1 MDTMEGFDAAM
12 AADISA
18 GNIQI
23 QPGTPAPAPAP
34 VQQPAPTPP
43 ADTSPKPEP
52 SGSALDGLPDMSALD
67 VATEE
72 PNPSTGEEQV
82 QSTEQA
88 PVSPQKAKWDE
99 LKVKAKELDQIK
111 PQLETLRKE
120 LEEVKQKPS
129 IPEEVQKEIEEL
141 RQIRFAVE
149 LEKTPEWQQ
158 AVEAPSAE
166 VLGQFQQIADFYNV
180 DYNELV
186 AAADD
191 TNPLR
196 RGKSIREFLSRNE
209 VEEVTPEVLSLATSA
224 AEKLHGIYAKMAELK
239 SKSSEVYR
247 SLEAKRSMESEQEK
261 NAREQ
266 KYQASHKEVF
276 GLLQQR
282 LPDFFKNTDLAEAVK
297 QARPADEPQMQ
308 AYQAAAAVLLPE
320 TLKELK
326 AAKQEIAKLSKAV
339 AARAAATPGIGA
351 ASAPV
356 EKQSNND
363 PDGLMA
369 LEAAM
374 RADGFGR

>member
-23 QPGTPAPAPAP
+23 QPGTPAPTPAP
-34 VQQPAPTPP
+34 VQQPAATPP

-67 VATEE
+67 VAAEE
-72 PNPSTGEEQV
+72 ANPLTGEEV
-82 QSTEQA
+82 QQTEQT
-88 PVSPQKAKWDE
+88 PVSPQKAKWEE
-99 LKVKAKELDQIK
+99 LRTKAKELDQIR
-111 PQLETLRKE
+111 PQLESLRKE

-129 IPEEVQKEIEEL
+129 IPEDVQKEIEEL

-158 AVEAPSAE
+158 AVKAPSAE
-166 VLGQFQQIADFYNV
+166 VLSQFQQIADFYNV
-180 DYNELV
+180 DYEELV

-191 TNPLR
+191 ENPLR

-239 SKSSEVYR
+239 GKSSEVYR

-261 NAREQ
+261 SAREQ

-363 PDGLMA
+363 PDGLLS

>member
-23 QPGTPAPAPAP
+23 QPGTPAPTPAP
-34 VQQPAPTPP
+34 VQQPATTPP

-72 PNPSTGEEQV
+72 TNPLTGEEV
-82 QSTEQA
+82 QQTEQT
-88 PVSPQKAKWDE
+88 PVSPQKAKWEE
-99 LKVKAKELDQIK
+99 LRTKAKELDQIR
-111 PQLETLRKE
+111 PQLESLRKE

-129 IPEEVQKEIEEL
+129 IPEDVQKEIEEL

-158 AVEAPSAE
+158 AVDAPSAE

-239 SKSSEVYR
+239 GKSSEVYR
-247 SLEAKRSMESEQEK
+247 SLEAKRSMEGEQEK
-261 NAREQ
+261 SAREQ

-363 PDGLMA
+363 PDGLLS

>member
-34 VQQPAPTPP
+34 VQQPAATPP

-67 VATEE
+67 VAAEE
-72 PNPSTGEEQV
+72 ANPSTGEEIQP
-82 QSTEQA
+82 TEQT
-88 PVSPQKAKWDE
+88 PVSPQKAKWEE
-99 LKVKAKELDQIK
+99 LRTKAKELDQIR
-111 PQLETLRKE
+111 PQLESLRKE

-129 IPEEVQKEIEEL
+129 IPEDVQKEIEEL

-158 AVEAPSAE
+158 AVDAPSAE

-239 SKSSEVYR
+239 GKSSEVYR

-363 PDGLMA
+363 PDGLLS

>member
-67 VATEE
+67 VAAEE
-72 PNPSTGEEQV
+72 ANPSTGEEQA
-82 QSTEQA
+82 QPTEQA

-99 LKVKAKELDQIK
+99 LKVKARELDQIK

-239 SKSSEVYR
+239 GKSSEVYR

-363 PDGLMA
+363 PDGLLS

>member
-23 QPGTPAPAPAP
+23 QPGTPAPTAAP
-34 VQQPAPTPP
+34 VQQPATTPP

-67 VATEE
+67 VAAEE
-72 PNPSTGEEQV
+72 ANPLTGEEV
-82 QSTEQA
+82 QQTEQA
-88 PVSPQKAKWDE
+88 PVSPQKAKWEE
-99 LKVKAKELDQIK
+99 LRTKAKELDQIR
-111 PQLETLRKE
+111 PQLESLRKE

-158 AVEAPSAE
+158 AVKAPSTE
-166 VLGQFQQIADFYNV
+166 VLGQFKQIADFYNV
-180 DYNELV
+180 DYEELV
-186 AAADD
+186 SAADD
-191 TNPLR
+191 ENPLR

-224 AEKLHGIYAKMAELK
+224 AEKLHGIYARMAELK
-239 SKSSEVYR
+239 GKSSEVYR
-247 SLEAKRSMESEQEK
+247 SLEAKRSMEGEQEK